1 MWCPDGQTIPAE
13 WREKRFFVGHVTILF
28 LCCCSKVT
36 RTKNNVPKKELI
48 LAYGSGGIRVHDGRE
63 LWKQMAGMA
72 GSWELTTSTT
82 MKQRVNWKW
91 CEARNS
97 QSLPP
102 VTYLLQQGHVTT
114 YTSPNS
120 ANSRNWVSKYVSLW
134 EAFLIQTT
142 TGTCTCNAREVE
154 TVHVLVMHWEVE
166 TGGS

>member
-1 MWCPDGQTIPAE
+1 MWCPDGLTIPAK
-13 WREKRFFVGHVTILF
+13 WREKCFFVGHVTILF

-82 MKQRVNWKW
+82 MKQRIGNGVRPLTLKV
-91 CEARNS
+91 C
-97 QSLPP
+97 PP

-120 ANSRNWVSKYVSLW
+120 ANSRKPSVQIC
-134 EAFLIQTT
+134 EP
-142 TGTCTCNAREVE
+142 
-154 TVHVLVMHWEVE
+154 M
-166 TGGS
+166 GGLSHSDYYRDMYLKC